1 MNFLIVTLLLLIKC
15 ITVLLSCFEIDPLLI
30 LFFLQRLD
38 SHVFM
43 KTRNFRMEKAGRLK
57 LAQHAPVKMV
67 SVDAVSAAVHHHLVV
82 GWSFQRVSAVLCA
95 KVSTQPQEDI

>member
-1 MNFLIVTLLLLIKC
+1 
-15 ITVLLSCFEIDPLLI
+15 
-30 LFFLQRLD
+30 
-38 SHVFM
+38 
-43 KTRNFRMEKAGRLK
+43 MEKAGRLK